1 MTPDQIAEWCRIYE
15 SMKTEDTQT
24 DTQTPRHLTLSEL
37 QDVLSL
43 YGAHARIVE
52 IRISGPAD
60 PNAATRVEVT
70 TLDADDH
77 PRTHG
82 HPVAPTASR

>member
-1 MTPDQIAEWCRIYE
+1 
-15 SMKTEDTQT
+15 MKT
-24 DTQTPRHLTLSEL
+24 DTQTPRHLTLQGL

-43 YGAHARIVE
+43 YGSHARIVE

-70 TLDADDH
+70 TLDADDRA
-77 PRTHG
+77 RTHG
-82 HPVAPTASR
+82 HPVAPTVHR